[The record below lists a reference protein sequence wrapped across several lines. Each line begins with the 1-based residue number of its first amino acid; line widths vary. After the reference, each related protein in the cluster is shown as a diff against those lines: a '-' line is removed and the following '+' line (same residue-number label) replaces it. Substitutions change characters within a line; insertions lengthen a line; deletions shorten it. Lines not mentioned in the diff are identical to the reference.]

1 MKKTHLIAMAVLLLI
16 GSGGFWYGIKVK
28 EARVLRTELRVQCLA
43 LVDQAEQLCLKDYGS
58 QRNEASQALGA
69 WLAKAEAAGL
79 PEVAEVRALRQV
91 VANGAGAEKIRGRV
105 QALSR

>member
-1 MKKTHLIAMAVLLLI
+1 MKTSQIIGMALLMLI
-16 GSGGFWYGIKVK
+16 GGGIWYGIKVK
-28 EARVLRTELRVQCLA
+28 EEKALRAELRVQCLA
-43 LVDQAEQLCLKDYGS
+43 LADQAEQICLVDYWS
-58 QRNEASQALGA
+58 ARNEASQALGA
-69 WLAKAEAAGL
+69 WLAKAEVAGL

>member
-1 MKKTHLIAMAVLLLI
+1 MKTSQIIGMALLMLI
-16 GSGGFWYGIKVK
+16 GGGIWYGIKVK
-28 EARVLRTELRVQCLA
+28 EEKVLRTELRVQCLA

>member
-1 MKKTHLIAMAVLLLI
+1 MKTIHLIAMAVLL
-16 GSGGFWYGIKVK
+16 GGGWIWYGIKVK
-28 EARVLRTELRVQCLA
+28 EERVLRAELRVQCLA
-43 LVDQAEQLCLKDYGS
+43 LSDRAEQLCLKDYGS
-58 QRNEASQALGA
+58 ERNEASQALGA
-69 WLAKAEAAGL
+69 WLARAEAAGL

>member
-1 MKKTHLIAMAVLLLI
+1 MKKTHLIAIAVLLLI
-16 GSGGFWYGIKVK
+16 GGGIWYARRIKT
-28 EARVLRTELRVQCLA
+28 ENALRAELRLQCLTIAERAERLARTENGW
-43 LVDQAEQLCLKDYGS
+43 D
-58 QRNEASQALGA
+58 RNEISQALGV
-69 WLAKAEAAGL
+69 WIAKAEAAGL